1 MVVKSSL
8 ILPILAVAGTLGAAH
23 AQDAALAAKGKALFR
38 QCAACHTASEGAKA
52 MIGPNLWGVYGR
64 PSATFAGF
72 NYSAAMKRADL
83 VWDDETLDAY
93 LKQPQAKVP
102 QNRMAFAGFRNPA
115 DRAAVIAYL
124 KTLKSAEEAA
134 PSDEDAASSQSQ

>member
-1 MVVKSSL
+1 MVIKSGL
-8 ILPILAVAGTLGAAH
+8 LLPILALAGMAGTAH
-23 AQDAALAAKGKALFR
+23 AEDAALAAKGKALFR
-38 QCAACHTASEGAKA
+38 QCAACHTANEGGRA
-52 MIGPNLWGVYGR
+52 MVGPNLWGVYGR
-64 PSATFAGF
+64 PSATYAGF

-124 KTLKSAEEAA
+124 KTLKSDEDAA
-134 PSDEDAASSQSQ
+134 PSDEEAASSQSQ